1 MCSVRDGQS
10 RWRMPKLSPHAL
22 TFLELWL
29 MPQAWHGPSRAP
41 GSPSPSWHRH
51 PTPVT
56 QALDVTGTLSPTGWG
71 QVWLVQMEM
80 APGQQICALTVP
92 PCN

>member
-1 MCSVRDGQS
+1 MEDAQTQPSCSNLPGALAHASGLAWAQQS
-10 RWRMPKLSPHAL
+10 SRL
-22 TFLELWL
+22 
-29 MPQAWHGPSRAP
+29 PQSQLA
-41 GSPSPSWHRH
+41 SPSH
-51 PTPVT
+51 TVT

-80 APGQQICALTVP
+80 APGQQTCALTVP